1 MGSNT
6 SNVLV
11 AFLTIVTLVAL
22 TGYQVTSETSAVR
35 LLGRLGGALIEVDRW
50 LPAHR
55 DDLELLARD
64 RPDQPLVL
72 ADLPMEVAIP
82 ASAAL
87 NAPAPVLE
95 ATITEAMGHKLYDE
109 GYTAIQDE
117 QGESHL
123 GITEPLRWAI
133 DGLDSSAHGFWRLAV
148 VVTGLAL
155 LAISLAHFWTR
166 QSPLPG
172 LAVGSA
178 LATLGAL
185 IVWLAVQTLGASLN
199 GAIDEEIARVA
210 TDGIWI
216 GLRNSVAA
224 TAIALGGLYVHNTLF
239 GTRREEDW
247 GQWDDF
253 DNDTYEPDAEVREA
267 PPY

>member
-1 MGSNT
+1 VRSNT

-22 TGYQVTSETSAVR
+22 TGYQVTGETSSVR
-35 LLGRLGGALIEVDRW
+35 LLGRLGGALIEIDRW

-72 ADLPMEVAIP
+72 TDMPIEVAIP

-87 NAPAPVLE
+87 EAPAPVLE
-95 ATITEAMGHKLYDE
+95 ATIVEAMGHKLYDD
-109 GYTAIQDE
+109 GYSAIQDE

-133 DGLDSSAHGFWRLAV
+133 DGLDSSAHSFWRLAV

-155 LAISLAHFWTR
+155 IAICLAHFWTR

-172 LAVGSA
+172 VAVGSA
-178 LATLGAL
+178 VAAIGAL
-185 IVWLAVQTLGASLN
+185 ALWLVVSALGSSVS
-199 GAIDEEIARVA
+199 GAIDEEIAEVA
-210 TDGIWI
+210 KDGIWI
-216 GLRNSVAA
+216 GLRNSLAA
-224 TAIALGGLYVHNTLF
+224 TGIGLGGLYVYSTLF
-239 GTRREEDW
+239 GTRGDEDW
-247 GQWDDF
+247 EQWDDF
-253 DNDTYEPDAEVREA
+253 DYDAYEPEHEAKEA